1 MEKTF
6 RRLGAFLSQIPI
18 ATLNYIVMSQI
29 HVVIR
34 RINPALK
41 IDFVQVGC
49 FEKDQFE
56 PLPFSAV
63 KDTPIARFLKS
74 SSISDSLY
82 VDHSE
87 IFDLVT
93 TCGSLPHFR
102 VEFFDN
108 TLVLMFD
115 FNLDCDESAPKEERK
130 RK

>member
-1 MEKTF
+1 MT
-6 RRLGAFLSQIPI
+6 
-18 ATLNYIVMSQI
+18 QI

-41 IDFVQVGC
+41 IDLVQVGHLK
-49 FEKDQFE
+49 ENQFE
-56 PLPFSAV
+56 PLSFGV
-63 KDTPIARFLKS
+63 IKDTPIARFLKS

-82 VDHSE
+82 IDHSRL
-87 IFDLVT
+87 FDLVT

-115 FNLDCDESAPKEERK
+115 FNLDCDESTTKEERK
-130 RK
+130 RS

>member
-1 MEKTF
+1 
-6 RRLGAFLSQIPI
+6 
-18 ATLNYIVMSQI
+18 MSQI

-41 IDFVQVGC
+41 IDLVQVGY
-49 FEKDQFE
+49 FKESQFE
-56 PLPFSAV
+56 PLPFSV
-63 KDTPIARFLKS
+63 VEDTPIARFLKS

-82 VDHSE
+82 VEHSE
-87 IFDLVT
+87 IFDLVA

-115 FNLDCDESAPKEERK
+115 FNLDCDESTTKEEGK
-130 RK
+130 GH